1 MVNLLIVDDDRGIL
15 AALRRSLRREGWNIL
30 LADSPREALRI
41 LDEEPIDLVLSDHKM
56 PGMTGIELLREV
68 AKRCPA
74 TIRLMI
80 TGWSEAVSE
89 REVAAIG
96 IKALIPKPW
105 DDAHLKAVL
114 HEHLG

>member
-1 MVNLLIVDDDRGIL
+1 MANLLIVDDDRGIL
-15 AALRRSLRREGWNIL
+15 AALHRSLRREGWNIL

-56 PGMTGIELLREV
+56 PGMTGTELLREV
-68 AKRCPA
+68 AKRCPE
-74 TIRLMI
+74 TTRLMI
-80 TGWSEAVSE
+80 TGMSEAVSE
-89 REVAAIG
+89 HDVAAIG

-105 DDAHLKAVL
+105 DHAQLKAVL